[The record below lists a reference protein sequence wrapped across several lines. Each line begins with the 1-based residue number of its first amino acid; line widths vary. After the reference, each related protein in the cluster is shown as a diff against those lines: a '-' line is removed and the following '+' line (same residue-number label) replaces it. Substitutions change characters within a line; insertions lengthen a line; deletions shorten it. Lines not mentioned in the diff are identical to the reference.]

1 MDVNVITGLI
11 ANLGFPVVM
20 CVLFFYRMNQQDD
33 KYNDTIQSM
42 KISLDLNT
50 QTISSNN
57 KLLHK
62 VLKQLGVDTDE

>member
-11 ANLGFPVVM
+11 SNLGFPVVM

-42 KISLDLNT
+42 KNSLDLNT
-50 QTISSNN
+50 QTIASNN

-62 VLKQLGVDTDE
+62 VLTQLGVDTDE